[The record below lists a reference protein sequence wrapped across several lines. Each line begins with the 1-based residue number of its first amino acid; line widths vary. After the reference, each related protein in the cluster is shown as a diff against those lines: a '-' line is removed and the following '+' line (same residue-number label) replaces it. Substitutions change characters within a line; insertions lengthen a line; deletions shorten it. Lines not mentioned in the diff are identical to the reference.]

1 LQEYHAEGDR
11 RLQQLQEEM
20 ESSQQQ
26 ILQLTEEQEGTKK
39 RLDQAH
45 SQLLERETRLRGTE
59 ERWREFEGHQHDLE
73 SRRVKLVQQDKD
85 LDQGLQGLR
94 QEITELNLKIQYL
107 LHQTQENYHLD
118 LRSETPVAPEKPLD
132 LDGLEKK
139 LQQFRDRV
147 ARIGEV
153 NLTAIDEYEEQQQ
166 RHNFLTAQRDD
177 LVQSLDGLKK
187 AISRINRT
195 TRRRFLKTLEA
206 VNRKLSEVFP
216 VLFSGGSGHLQLLTD
231 RDPLEAG
238 VEILVHPPGKRLT
251 SMSLLSGG
259 EKALAAAALLFSLYM
274 IRPSPFCI
282 LDEVDAP
289 LDEAKAWIRK

>member
-1 LQEYHAEGDR
+1 
-11 RLQQLQEEM
+11 M
-20 ESSQQQ
+20 
-26 ILQLTEEQEGTKK
+26 
-39 RLDQAH
+39 
-45 SQLLERETRLRGTE
+45 
-59 ERWREFEGHQHDLE
+59 
-73 SRRVKLVQQDKD
+73 
-85 LDQGLQGLR
+85 
-94 QEITELNLKIQYL
+94 
-107 LHQTQENYHLD
+107 
-118 LRSETPVAPEKPLD
+118 
-132 LDGLEKK
+132 
-139 LQQFRDRV
+139 

-166 RHNFLTAQRDD
+166 RHDFLTAQRDD

-206 VNRKLSEVFP
+206 VNHKLSEVFP

-289 LDEAKAWIRK
+289 LDEANIDRFIQVLKKISLDSQIIMVTHNKRTMEISDHLLGVTMEEPGISKIMSVNFQDIPEANG